1 MTGRELITYILENH
15 LEDEPVFQNRT
26 FVGYVS
32 DVKFAEMFGV
42 GVATV
47 RAWIMMGHIK
57 DAIMIGDTMFV
68 SMIYV
73 NELQKQKRS
82 PGDLISIYI
91 SLKSEVKHESEI
103 E

>member
-1 MTGRELITYILENH
+1 MTGRELIMYILENH
-15 LEDEPVFQNRT
+15 LEDEPVFQNGT

-32 DVKFAEMFGV
+32 DVKFAEILGV

-47 RAWIMMGHIK
+47 RAWIMIGRIK

-68 SMIYV
+68 
-73 NELQKQKRS
+73 
-82 PGDLISIYI
+82 PTIYI
-91 SLKSEVKHESEI
+91 NTLKSEVKYESEI